1 MSAPTVRAAAPADAA
16 LIATLVRELAAYER
30 LEHEAVATAAD
41 FAAALFGPAPRAF
54 CDIVEVDGE
63 PVGLALWFYSFSTFL
78 GRHGVH
84 LEDLFVR
91 PHARGA
97 GAGHALLARLA
108 RRCRDE
114 DLRRLEWSVLDWN
127 EPALGFYRSLGAEG
141 MDGWT
146 THRLAGP
153 ALARLAEEGA

>member
-1 MSAPTVRAAAPADAA
+1 MTVRSATPADAG
-16 LIATLVRELAAYER
+16 LIAALVRELAAYER
-30 LEHEAVATAAD
+30 LAHEAVAMEAD
-41 FAAALFGPAPRAF
+41 FAAALSGPSPRVF
-54 CDIVEVDGE
+54 CDIAQVGGE
-63 PVGLALWFYSFSTFL
+63 PVGLALWFYSFSTFV
-78 GRHGVH
+78 GRHGLH

-97 GAGHALLARLA
+97 GAGRALLARLA

-114 DLRRLEWSVLDWN
+114 ELGRLEWSVLDWN
-127 EPALGFYRSLGAEG
+127 APALGFYRALGAEA

-153 ALARLAEEGA
+153 ALVALAEEGA